1 MIYMKKR
8 VITFGEIMMRL
19 SAPGQT
25 RLSQTQQL
33 NIVYGGSEANVAVSL
48 AQWGVPTEHVTR
60 LPDHDLGDAVCQHLK
75 KYGVSVAH
83 VLRTPGRLGLYFLEN
98 GAMQRPPRIIYDRY
112 DSAFAH
118 IQPGTIDWQEILK
131 DASWFHWTGITP
143 AISRAAAAVCLE
155 AVQAAAALGVTVSGD
170 INYRRNLWQ
179 YGETPTNVMP
189 ELVKS
194 CSVIVGGLADFRNC
208 LGIDQPDYESG
219 CRAVMEQFPAV
230 TRITYTNRHTIS
242 ASHNAVQGILV
253 NRANTCRSPVYD
265 LTHIVDRVGA
275 GDAYMAGLIY
285 GWLHGWSDEK
295 TVGYAAAACAW
306 KHSVEGDVNLCTV
319 QEIEALMNGENT
331 GKLLR

>member
-19 SAPGQT
+19 SAPGQARFT
-25 RLSQTQQL
+25 QAQQL
-33 NIVYGGSEANVAVSL
+33 DVVYGGSEANVAVSL
-48 AQWGVPTEHVTR
+48 AQWGVSAEHVTR
-60 LPDHDLGDAVCQHLK
+60 LPDHDLGEAVLQHLR
-75 KYGVSVAH
+75 KYAVATDH
-83 VLRTPGRLGLYFLEN
+83 ITRGSGRLGLYFLEN
-98 GAMQRPPRIIYDRY
+98 GAMQRAPRIIYDRY
-112 DSAFAH
+112 DSAFAN
-118 IQPGTIDWQEILK
+118 IQPGTIDWNAIMKE
-131 DASWFHWTGITP
+131 ASWFHWTGITP
-143 AISRAAAAVCLE
+143 AISRLAAAVCLE
-155 AVQAAAALGVTVSGD
+155 AVKAAAAHGVTISAD

-179 YGETPTNVMP
+179 YGETPVSIMP

-194 CSVIVGGLADFRNC
+194 CAVVIGGLTDFRNC
-208 LGIDQPDYESG
+208 LGIDQPNYESG
-219 CRAVMEQFPAV
+219 CRAVMQQFPSV
-230 TRITYTNRHTIS
+230 KKITYTHRDTMS
-242 ASHNAVQGILV
+242 ASHHAIQGILI
-253 NRANTCRSPVYD
+253 NGEKSMKSPVYD

-319 QEIEALMNGENT
+319 QEIEALMTGENT